1 MLGIFTFTAHTLVD
15 SLCTHSHTHT
25 LTHTV
30 RRPSVT
36 LDVPAGSLLDQE
48 ITLTCT
54 AAVNAIITLTVVDS
68 EGTVLLMTDM
78 TGISTSVNVTV
89 TRTGQHNV
97 TCEADN
103 NGLTEMA
110 MEQFYGISKL

>member
-1 MLGIFTFTAHTLVD
+1 
-15 SLCTHSHTHT
+15 
-25 LTHTV
+25 
-30 RRPSVT
+30 
-36 LDVPAGSLLDQE
+36 LDQE

-54 AAVNAIITLTVVDS
+54 AAVNATITLTVVDS
-68 EGTVLLMTDM
+68 EGTGLTDVEL
-78 TGISTSVNVTV
+78 TGNSTSVNITLMN
-89 TRTGQHNV
+89 TGQHNV